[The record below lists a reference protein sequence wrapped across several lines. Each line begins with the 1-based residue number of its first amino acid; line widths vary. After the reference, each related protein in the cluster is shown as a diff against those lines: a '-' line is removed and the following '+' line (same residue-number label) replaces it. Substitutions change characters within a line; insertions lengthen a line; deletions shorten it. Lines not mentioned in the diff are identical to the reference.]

1 MNAKDFF
8 SESDYEKLLD
18 IYRNEK
24 IVDVLETP
32 FKKTI
37 RANGNTYSLLI
48 YTDHYTPDVFGG
60 AFFMSC
66 FYDFNH
72 KGPYQSRDIYGSSIK
87 PDMTSYKGFLNSLNQ
102 AFKRAPD
109 FTEDEEEPE
118 QITFF

>member
-18 IYRNEK
+18 TYRNEK

-102 AFKRAPD
+102 AFKRTPD
-109 FTEDEEEPE
+109 YEEEQEE
-118 QITFF
+118 QLTFF